1 METESQWFVI
11 QTLSGHEMKVRD
23 SMNSRHEIEE
33 MQDYIDEILVPMEKV
48 TEVRQGKKTSVNR
61 KFFPGYIMVKI
72 TLYDEHKKLNDRVW
86 TFINETNSVIGFLGG
101 DNPTPLSPS
110 EVSEIMD
117 QLTVAEDAV
126 KPKIDFEVNE
136 IVKIRDGA
144 FANFEGKIE
153 SIDPER
159 GKLKLSVSIFGRST
173 PVEVEYWQVQR
184 E

>member
-1 METESQWFVI
+1 MIDRNMQRC
-11 QTLSGHEMKVRD
+11 TLVLAAATVVSLAVVGCGGGPTFTPEKASTLILAQFPD
-23 SMNSRHEIEE
+23 SELEIRTVS
-33 MQDYIDEILVPMEKV
+33 IDEEGRGVAFA
-48 TEVRQGKKTSVNR
+48 RFN
-61 KFFPGYIMVKI
+61 
-72 TLYDEHKKLNDRVW
+72 DEVW

-101 DNPTPLSPS
+101 DNPAPLSAG
-110 EVSEIMD
+110 EVKDIMD
-117 QLTVAEDAV
+117 QLTVAEDSV

-144 FANFEGKIE
+144 FENFEGKIE